1 MRQIT
6 GELNPTS
13 GSIQIKDVDP
23 LLNPLKAKQLMG
35 VILQEG
41 SLFSH
46 LTVQEHPYFF
56 GCLKGL
62 TRGVAQAQVE
72 GLIPLLSLEEYRGK
86 KDQDPLGGTQRR
98 VFIALALLG
107 DPPMMVL
114 DEPTAGLDPAA
125 RRMSGILSK
134 R

>member
-1 MRQIT
+1 VRQIT

-23 LLNPLKAKQLMG
+23 LLNPLKAKKLMG

-86 KDQDPLGGTQRR
+86 K
-98 VFIALALLG
+98 IK
-107 DPPMMVL
+107 
-114 DEPTAGLDPAA
+114 
-125 RRMSGILSK
+125 ILSGG
-134 R
+134 RSEGSSSRFLY